1 MCTWQVAQQE
11 ILDHQEKK
19 SVKTLRDLTN
29 GALSRR
35 TFLTGAGTAA
45 AAAVV
50 VGCGTSSKATPTP
63 PQPVTQ
69 PAYTDA
75 DILNF
80 ALNLEYL
87 EAEFYMRAATGTGL
101 PAADIGM
108 NPGSVTGG
116 AQIANLTAREQQY
129 VNTLAQDEYNH
140 VKFLRAALGS
150 AAIDRPQIDLTNSF
164 NGLITAATTGSAS
177 PMTTFNPFMDFNH
190 FLLGGFVFEDVGVT
204 AYMGGAGALT
214 KNSPYLS
221 AAASILAIEGYH
233 AGMLRTLIVGTSLT
247 AAGLPG
253 DQTYINLADAI
264 QKVRASLTG
273 GSGVASG
280 GELTLMSGITA
291 GATAGSV
298 TVGSSTIVNADA
310 SAVAFARTF
319 DQVLHIVYATPA
331 TSAGAAAGVSSGGF
345 FPAGLN
351 GNIKQ
356 TYS

>member
-1 MCTWQVAQQE
+1 M
-11 ILDHQEKK
+11 
-19 SVKTLRDLTN
+19 KTLTDLTN

-50 VGCGTSSKATPTP
+50 VGCGSSSKSTPVP

-69 PAYTDA
+69 PVYSDA

-87 EAEFYMRAATGTGL
+87 EAEYYLRAATGTGI
-101 PAADIGM
+101 PTGDIGTA
-108 NPGSVTGG
+108 PGSVTGG
-116 AQIANLTAREQQY
+116 AKIAGLTAHQQEY

-140 VKFLRAALGS
+140 VKFLRKALGS
-150 AAIDRPQIDLTNSF
+150 AAVDRPQIDLTNSF

-177 PMTTFNPFMDFNH
+177 PMTTFNPFKDFQN
-190 FLLGGFVFEDVGVT
+190 FVLGGFVFEDVGVT
-204 AYMGGAGALT
+204 AYHGAAGALT
-214 KNSPYLS
+214 KGSMYLTP
-221 AAASILAIEGYH
+221 AAQILAVEAYH
-233 AGMLRTLIVGTSLT
+233 AAMLRTLIVGSSLT
-247 AAGLPG
+247 TAGLPG

-273 GSGVASG
+273 GSTV
-280 GELTLMSGITA
+280 TA
-291 GATAGSV
+291 GAELILQSGVTLAKPTDTTAV
-298 TVGSSTIVNADA
+298 VGASTIVNADA
-310 SAVAFARTF
+310 NAVAFARNF
-319 DQVLHIVYATPA
+319 DQVLHIVYATPT
-331 TSAGAAAGVSSGGF
+331 TSAGAAAGVASGGF